1 MGRDKGIVAFPGG
14 MKDDADADE
23 VETSLREACE
33 EIGLQRSQVEV
44 IAVLPPHTTYGDILV
59 TPVVGFVCPDFQPK
73 PNEEVDA
80 VFSVPLK
87 RFLSD
92 PGHYSKL
99 MKDNELT
106 FHVHFF
112 RDVVRDN
119 TFITYGL
126 TAHICMEVAMVYL
139 QRPPSFDYY
148 VTIRATLANPFVL
161 AERYLLDHFGKL

>member
-1 MGRDKGIVAFPGG
+1 MSREKGSVAFPGG

-23 VETSLREACE
+23 VETSLREAHE

-44 IAVLPPHTTYGDILV
+44 IAVLPPNIAFGDILV
-59 TPVVGFVCPDFQPK
+59 TPVVGFVSPDFQPK

-92 PGHYSKL
+92 PGHYAKL
-99 MKDNELT
+99 VKENELT
-106 FHVHFF
+106 FNLHFF

-126 TAHICMEVAMVYL
+126 TAHICIEVAMVYL

-148 VTIRATLANPFVL
+148 FTIRATLANPFIL
-161 AERYLLDHFGKL
+161 AESYLRHHFGKL